1 MKKKILA
8 FLMAL
13 VITAGMMPYACAA
26 GKAFQVPWR
35 LQRSIKLRF

>member
-26 GKAFQVPWR
+26 AEGVGRNIAFIVKSSV
-35 LQRSIKLRF
+35 L